1 MDQERSSV
9 EAKQHCIC
17 VRVLQGI
24 CIMLVVGG
32 LFYYFY
38 TPATDTPPQPPQDFA
53 DDAIYPINKV
63 IRYSFLVKN
72 TSNQLIEQAQF
83 KAYAPVQQTASQ
95 KVQSITASY
104 DHTIYSDPLGN
115 QVMHFTLNN
124 LPPYG
129 SKVIT
134 ITAEISLTDTPNITN
149 EHDLSDYLQHEQ
161 YIESNDQQ
169 IQALSERL
177 STSKQQSSNQ
187 AVYNWVSQHIS
198 YAGYVRRDQGALYA
212 LKQGKGDCTEY
223 MYLATALLRASDVP
237 ARGVAGF
244 VVKEN
249 SVLNATDY
257 HNWSEYYQD
266 KTWHLLDAQKN
277 VLDTHYQNY
286 IAFRIFGKKGQNALS
301 QSQRFL
307 AYDSR
312 LEVRMN

>member
-1 MDQERSSV
+1 MDPERSSV
-9 EAKQHCIC
+9 EAKQNCIC
-17 VRVLQGI
+17 ERVLQGI
-24 CIMLVVGG
+24 CIMIVASG

-38 TPATDTPPQPPQDFA
+38 TPATDVPPQSPQDFA
-53 DDAIYPINKV
+53 EEAHYPINKV

-95 KVQSITASY
+95 KVKSITASY
-104 DHTIYSDPLGN
+104 DYTIDSDPLGN
-115 QVMHFTLNN
+115 QVMNFMLLN

-134 ITAEISLTDTPNITN
+134 VTAEISLTDTPNTTN
-149 EHDLSDYLQHEQ
+149 EHDLNDYLQHEQ
-161 YIESNDQQ
+161 YIESNNPQ

-177 STSKQQSSNQ
+177 STEKQDVINQ
-187 AVYNWVSQHIS
+187 TVYNWVSQHIS
-198 YAGYVRRDQGALYA
+198 YAGYIRRDQGALYA

-249 SVLNATDY
+249 RVLNATDY
-257 HNWSEYYQD
+257 HNWAEYNQD
-266 KTWHLLDAQKN
+266 NSWHLLDAQKK
-277 VLDTHYQNY
+277 VLDTQYQNY
-286 IAFRIFGKKGQNALS
+286 IAFRLFGKKGQNALS